1 MEHNMNLQELRRL
14 VNSEYKKA
22 INEGRYEYELPIEDF
37 LRFFNDG
44 NEEKSHQDF
53 ETLVASEL
61 LERLRDGSIDFDNV
75 SYIAQN
81 LLDDREIKASIDRY
95 DWSLPFTD
103 EEIEARTARFGWS
116 DEEKST
122 VEKHSQL
129 DREPEITI
137 DGVMEE
143 LTKLMDDSDY

>member
-1 MEHNMNLQELRRL
+1 MNLQELRRL
-14 VNSEYKKA
+14 VNSEYRKA

-37 LRFFNDG
+37 LRFFDDG

>member
-1 MEHNMNLQELRRL
+1 MNLQELRRL

-37 LRFFNDG
+37 LRFFDDG

-122 VEKHSQL
+122 VEKHNQL

>member
-1 MEHNMNLQELRRL
+1 MNLQELRRL
-14 VNSEYKKA
+14 VNSEYRKA

-37 LRFFNDG
+37 LRFFDDG

-122 VEKHSQL
+122 VEKHNQL

>member
-1 MEHNMNLQELRRL
+1 MNLQELRRL

>member
-1 MEHNMNLQELRRL
+1 MNLQELRRL

-61 LERLRDGSIDFDNV
+61 LERLRDGSIDFDNA

-81 LLDDREIKASIDRY
+81 LLDDGEIKASIDRY

>member
-14 VNSEYKKA
+14 VNSEYRKA

-37 LRFFNDG
+37 LRFFDDG